1 MKIDRLIGIITVLLR
16 EEKVTAPYLADK
28 FEVSRRTIN
37 RDIEDICKAGI
48 PVVTE
53 QGYNGGI
60 YIVQGYKI
68 DKALLTDE
76 DLKMLFTGL
85 KGLDSILS
93 SPKSGN
99 LAEKLTVKNN
109 SLLTDNILIDL
120 SSHYKASLAP
130 KIEDI
135 RNAIDNRQLIEFDYF
150 YSKGSSKRKI
160 EPYLVVFQW
169 SSWYV
174 FGYCLL
180 REDFRMFKLNRLW
193 NLTISNEEYSPR
205 EIDESKLDFDS
216 CWTPEFHLKSEVVS
230 NLKYRLIDEYGINCY
245 TETENGMLYFET
257 YFTSYDEL
265 LLWVQGFGD
274 GMKVIEPEC
283 LRKDLLKSA
292 KIIVDLYSET

>member
-1 MKIDRLIGIITVLLR
+1 MKIDRLIWIITVLLR
-16 EEKVTAPYLADK
+16 EEKVTAPYLAEK

-60 YIVQGYKI
+60 YIAQGYKI
-68 DKALLTDE
+68 DKALLSDE

-85 KGLDSILS
+85 KGLDSVLS
-93 SPKSGN
+93 SPKSVA

-109 SLLTDNILIDL
+109 SLFTDNILIDL

-130 KIEDI
+130 KIEQI
-135 RNAIDNRQLIEFDYF
+135 RSAIDNHKIIEFEYF
-150 YSKGSSKRKI
+150 YSKGGMSRKI
-160 EPYLVVFQW
+160 EPYFIVFQW

-180 REDFRMFKLNRLW
+180 RKDFRMFKLNRLW
-193 NLTISNEEYSPR
+193 NLTLSDERYSPR

-216 CWTPEFHLKSEVVS
+216 CWTPEFHLKAEIT
-230 NLKYRLIDEYGINCY
+230 NGFKYKLIDEYGINCY
-245 TETENGMLYFET
+245 SEKENGMLYFET
-257 YFTSYDEL
+257 YFTSYNEL
-265 LLWVQGFGD
+265 LLWVQSFGD
-274 GMKVIEPEC
+274 GIKVIEPEC
-283 LRKDLLKSA
+283 LRKDLLEKA
-292 KIIVDLYSET
+292 KKIVELYSET